1 MKGKNKSNLIV
12 FNIYDQLIKNNNAKM
27 KCSLV
32 LNVFN
37 SIYSVFY
44 LEKDIL
50 LLIII
55 YRFLS
60 KIINYLILI
69 YFKLGK
75 QKFHFNLY
83 SFNEI
88 IW

>member
-32 LNVFN
+32 LSVFN

-44 LEKDIL
+44 LRR
-50 LLIII
+50 I
-55 YRFLS
+55 YCC
-60 KIINYLILI
+60 
-69 YFKLGK
+69 
-75 QKFHFNLY
+75 
-83 SFNEI
+83 
-88 IW
+88 